1 MSRATH
7 ADGGACSD
15 CSLSCGVMSTLWKG
29 VWAILSQDDA
39 VVKLEALQARIKI
52 VKDLFRDKEVGGS
65 GNHVH

>member
-1 MSRATH
+1 
-7 ADGGACSD
+7 
-15 CSLSCGVMSTLWKG
+15 MSTLWKG
-29 VWAILSQDDA
+29 VWAVLSQDEA